1 MTEEKLMDHIIS
13 RLEPQNFVD
22 YVEVRIRKPHLTS
35 YKLLLNHGE
44 FNRFESQGVANNHRF
59 DGGRRCGQSDHR
71 FHNQGGPQGGLRN
84 SAFRG
89 QNDRNKYLN
98 FLSDRCEYGIDRSRC
113 TENPSD
119 TERKPLCVLITK

>member
-1 MTEEKLMDHIIS
+1 MALSVSLPQINLGVQERSEFRVGNPEIKNQGRTIVFLTQNDRKMGGKREVTIDTRTII
-13 RLEPQNFVD
+13 D
-22 YVEVRIRKPHLTS
+22 
-35 YKLLLNHGE
+35 HGE

-98 FLSDRCEYGIDRSRC
+98 F
-113 TENPSD
+113 
-119 TERKPLCVLITK
+119 